1 MLSLSQNLWNNLRE
15 NGKIRGLDDLEQ
27 MNIRLPQGKIVEFE
41 INRFI
46 KSLEFSLLSCDEFF
60 DKVKD
65 FIHEFSDFELS
76 WFYLD
81 NEATLVLLG
90 LYDIIGFGGRIFKDF
105 RNITDYYPVFYT
117 INEEAGFMPPLLDY
131 ITEKYRT
138 YNVDKGFRI
147 TDIPNNEEDMSGMI
161 WKLLDKT
168 GYFDEEGGELFL

>member
-1 MLSLSQNLWNNLRE
+1 MLNLSQNLWNNLRE
-15 NGKIRGLDDLEQ
+15 SGKLRGLDDLER
-27 MNIRLPQGKIVEFE
+27 MNIRLPQDKIVEFE

-46 KSLEFSLLSCDEFF
+46 NSLEFSLLSCDEFY

-65 FIHEFSDFELS
+65 FIHEFSDFEIS

-81 NEATLVLLG
+81 YEASFILLG
-90 LYDIIGFGGRIFKDF
+90 LYDTIGFEGKIFKDI

-117 INEEAGFMPPLLDY
+117 IKEEYGFMPPLLDY

-138 YNVDKGFRI
+138 YNVNKGFKI
-147 TDIPNNEEDMSGMI
+147 TDKPSEEDMSGMI

-168 GYFDEEGGELFL
+168 GYFNKEGGEIHL